1 MELLK
6 RKNTLIVSAFTGT
19 GKTKFYN
26 DWMKGLHPE
35 YDLVLDSDSYKFKW
49 ILGINGNRLI
59 NREFPNNYL
68 EHIKMNIGEADIIFV
83 STHKEVIN
91 LLKQNNINFILIYPT
106 NSVQI
111 KQEYLQRYKNRNSD
125 DDYIELIDKSWDLF
139 MKDLNEIDNK
149 KIILKEKEYISNLD
163 LFNL

>member
-26 DWMKGLHPE
+26 DWMNGLHPE
-35 YDLVLDSDSYKFKW
+35 YDLILDSDPSKFRW
-49 ILGINGNRLI
+49 IKGIDGNKLL

-91 LLKQNNINFILIYPT
+91 LLKQNNIDFILIYPT

-125 DDYIELIDKSWDLF
+125 DFIELIDKSWDLF